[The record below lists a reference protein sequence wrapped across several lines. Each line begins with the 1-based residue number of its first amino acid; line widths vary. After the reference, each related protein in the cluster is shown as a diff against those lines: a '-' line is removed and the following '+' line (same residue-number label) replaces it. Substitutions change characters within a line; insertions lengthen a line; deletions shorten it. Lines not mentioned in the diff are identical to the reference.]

1 MNSAAQDP
9 YSTASTQTASSADPK
24 IRPAELDDLKA
35 IIAIYDYAIAHTTAT
50 FDTEP
55 RSEESQRTWFNQHG
69 EAYPLLVAQT
79 EDQIVGWAALSP
91 WSDRCSYKT
100 TAEVSIYIEKGHQG
114 RGTGTR
120 LMEALLKAGRQAG
133 LHSAVARIVE
143 GNPASIHLH
152 EKAGFRKGGVMQEAG
167 YKFGCYLDVI
177 IMEKLLDGSRK

>member
-69 EAYPLLVAQT
+69 EAYPLLVAAS
-79 EDQIVGWAALSP
+79 WAGQPSA
-91 WSDRCSYKT
+91 RGR
-100 TAEVSIYIEKGHQG
+100 TAAPTRLLQRYPFILRK
-114 RGTGTR
+114 GTR
-120 LMEALLKAGRQAG
+120 
-133 LHSAVARIVE
+133 VAAP
-143 GNPASIHLH
+143 GP
-152 EKAGFRKGGVMQEAG
+152 
-167 YKFGCYLDVI
+167 
-177 IMEKLLDGSRK
+177 GSWKPC